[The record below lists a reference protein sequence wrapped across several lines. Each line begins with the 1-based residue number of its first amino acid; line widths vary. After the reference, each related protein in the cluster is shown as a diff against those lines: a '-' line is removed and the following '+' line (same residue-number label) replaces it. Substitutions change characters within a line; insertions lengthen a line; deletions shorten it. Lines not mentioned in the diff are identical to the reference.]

1 MKSFDFYPKTLE
13 DFKIQTSSGAIIS
26 ITSLFII
33 SILFLSE
40 FYFFLRYERHDALFV
55 DVGKEKKI
63 EVYVNMTFPSIG
75 CSGNPLII
83 YKKAL
88 SLDVVDIAGELQI
101 GVQKTIYKRRL
112 DIKTGLPLDQYKLE
126 VHADPKTEAEK
137 NKILAKIKAKDY
149 CGPCLN
155 FF

>member
-55 DVGKEKKI
+55 DVGKETKI

-75 CSGNPLII
+75 CSGTHP
-83 YKKAL
+83 
-88 SLDVVDIAGELQI
+88 
-101 GVQKTIYKRRL
+101 
-112 DIKTGLPLDQYKLE
+112 P
-126 VHADPKTEAEK
+126 
-137 NKILAKIKAKDY
+137 
-149 CGPCLN
+149 
-155 FF
+155 F